1 MNKISIELAINDHTN
16 FQICMWKTG
25 LNLLTYRK
33 ITDLSDVRTVSF
45 WWKIYFC
52 PRFINQNTAQKLKV
66 DFSSKANSSNFH
78 YFLPPIGT
86 VVYVPQCHDACMQE
100 LSTPFDIPWAI
111 ENAVM
116 ALALD
121 PLLLGRWLQHTA
133 RHLWQVVR
141 CTAFQHKL
149 SLDER

>member
-1 MNKISIELAINDHTN
+1 MQLMQMTMQQH
-16 FQICMWKTG
+16 
-25 LNLLTYRK
+25 
-33 ITDLSDVRTVSF
+33 
-45 WWKIYFC
+45 
-52 PRFINQNTAQKLKV
+52 
-66 DFSSKANSSNFH
+66 
-78 YFLPPIGT
+78 
-86 VVYVPQCHDACMQE
+86 ACMQG

-141 CTAFQHKL
+141 CTAFQRMVDACK
-149 SLDER
+149 S

>member
-100 LSTPFDIPWAI
+100 LSSPFGILGHRERRPGAGLGPLAAGPMASAHRTPP
-111 ENAVM
+111 
-116 ALALD
+116 LA
-121 PLLLGRWLQHTA
+121 GC
-133 RHLWQVVR
+133 QVHCVL
-141 CTAFQHKL
+141 A
-149 SLDER
+149 

>member
-1 MNKISIELAINDHTN
+1 MDKISIELAINDHTN

-100 LSTPFDIPWAI
+100 LSTPFGILGHRERRPGAGLGPL
-111 ENAVM
+111 AAGPM
-116 ALALD
+116 ASAHRTPPLA
-121 PLLLGRWLQHTA
+121 GC
-133 RHLWQVVR
+133 QVHYSP
-141 CTAFQHKL
+141 A
-149 SLDER
+149 

>member
-86 VVYVPQCHDACMQE
+86 VVYVPQCHDACRSCRV
-100 LSTPFDIPWAI
+100 LLASWAT
-111 ENAVM
+111 ENAVL
-116 ALALD
+116 ALVLD

-133 RHLWQVVR
+133 RHPWQVVR
-141 CTAFQHKL
+141 CTAFQRKL
-149 SLDER
+149 DLDEW